1 MLVKTTGLIVLLGTL
16 ALADTLTLRDGTT
29 VEGSYVGGDSRHVR
43 LLVGSDVQTY
53 ELSRVKSIQFGDS
66 TASATPA
73 AGNASP
79 AATANEDG
87 APPRMRRQH
96 VDESTGD
103 VAATSAATAA
113 PAQNSSGG
121 GFVPATGAAQGPV
134 TQAAAPAQA
143 ADGAAQ
149 QAAAVP
155 TGTELAV
162 RLDDAVDSEKDKVGQ
177 TYRATL
183 TQDVVVNGQTLI
195 PSGANVTA
203 KLLDDQQS
211 GKITGKTVL
220 TLALTQI
227 QVNGK
232 TYAIDTTAVN
242 QSSNGRGKQSAERI
256 GGLSALGAIIG
267 AIAGGGAGAA
277 IGAGAGAAAGTG
289 VQVLTKGQRV
299 KVPAETKLVF
309 SLQEPLQLTN

>member
-1 MLVKTTGLIVLLGTL
+1 MFVKATGLIVLLGAL
-16 ALADTLTLRDGTT
+16 AFADTLTLRDGTT
-29 VEGSYVGGDSRHVR
+29 VEGSYVGGDSRHVQM
-43 LLVGSDVQTY
+43 LVGSGVQTF
-53 ELSRVKSIQFGDS
+53 ELSRVRSLQFGDS
-66 TASATPA
+66 KASTAPDPA
-73 AGNASP
+73 ADASP
-79 AATANEDG
+79 AAVASEDG
-87 APPRMRRQH
+87 APPRMKRQH
-96 VDESTGD
+96 VDETTSD
-103 VAATSAATAA
+103 VAATAATAA
-113 PAQNSSGG
+113 TAQNSGG
-121 GFVPATGAAQGPV
+121 GFVPATRASQGPV

-143 ADGAAQ
+143 GDGTAQ
-149 QAAAVP
+149 QAAVP
-155 TGTELAV
+155 TGTELVV
-162 RLDDAVDSEKDKVGQ
+162 RLDDAVDSQKDKVGQ

-183 TQDVVVNGQTLI
+183 TQDVTVNGQTLI

-211 GKITGKTVL
+211 GKITGQTVL

-232 TYAIDTTAVN
+232 TYTIDTTAVN
-242 QSSNGRGKQSAERI
+242 QSSQGRGKQSAERI
-256 GGLSALGAIIG
+256 GGLGALGAIIG

-309 SLQEPLQLTN
+309 SLQEPLQL

>member
-1 MLVKTTGLIVLLGTL
+1 MFVKATGLIVLLGAL
-16 ALADTLTLRDGTT
+16 AFADTLTLRDGTT

-43 LLVGSDVQTY
+43 MLVGSDVQTF
-53 ELSRVKSIQFGDS
+53 ELSRVRSLQFGDS
-66 TASATPA
+66 KASAAPDPA
-73 AGNASP
+73 AEASP
-79 AATANEDG
+79 AAVASEDG
-87 APPRMRRQH
+87 APPRMKRQH
-96 VDESTGD
+96 VDETTSD
-103 VAATSAATAA
+103 VAATAATAA
-113 PAQNSSGG
+113 PAQNSGG
-121 GFVPATGAAQGPV
+121 GFIPATGSAQGPV

-143 ADGAAQ
+143 GDGTAQ

-155 TGTELAV
+155 TGTELVV
-162 RLDDAVDSEKDKVGQ
+162 RLDDAVDSQKDKVGQ

-183 TQDVVVNGQTLI
+183 TQDVTVNGQTLI

-232 TYAIDTTAVN
+232 TYTIDTTAVN

-289 VQVLTKGQRV
+289 VQVLTKGQQV

-309 SLQEPLQLTN
+309 SLQEALQL

>member
-1 MLVKTTGLIVLLGTL
+1 MFVKATGLIVLLGAL
-16 ALADTLTLRDGTT
+16 AFADTLTLRDGTS

-43 LLVGSDVQTY
+43 MLVGSDVQTY
-53 ELSRVKSIQFGDS
+53 ELSRVRSLAFGDS
-66 TASATPA
+66 KASTAPDPA
-73 AGNASP
+73 ANASP
-79 AATANEDG
+79 AAVANEDG

-96 VDESTGD
+96 VDETTSD
-103 VAATSAATAA
+103 VAATAAMAA
-113 PAQNSSGG
+113 PAQNSGG
-121 GFVPATGAAQGPV
+121 GFVPATGPGQGPV

-149 QAAAVP
+149 PAAVP

-232 TYAIDTTAVN
+232 TYDIDTTAVN

-256 GGLSALGAIIG
+256 GGLGALGAIIG

-277 IGAGAGAAAGTG
+277 IGAGAGAAAGAG

-309 SLQEPLQLTN
+309 SLQEPLQLSN

>member
-1 MLVKTTGLIVLLGTL
+1 VFVKTTGLIVLVGTL
-16 ALADTLTLRDGTT
+16 ALADTLTLRDGTS

-43 LLVGSDVQTY
+43 MLVGSDVQTY

-66 TASATPA
+66 TGSVDPA
-73 AGNASP
+73 AAVNQ
-79 AATANEDG
+79 DG
-87 APPRMRRQH
+87 APPRMRRPH
-96 VDESTGD
+96 VDETTSD
-103 VAATSAATAA
+103 VAATAAAA
-113 PAQNSSGG
+113 EPAQSSSGG
-121 GFVPATGAAQGPV
+121 GFVPASGPAQGPE

-143 ADGAAQ
+143 AV
-149 QAAAVP
+149 VP
-155 TGTELAV
+155 TGTELVV
-162 RLDDAVDSEKDKVGQ
+162 RLDEGVDSQKDKVGQ

-220 TLALTQI
+220 TLALTQV

-232 TYAIDTTAVN
+232 TYDIDTTAVN

-256 GGLSALGAIIG
+256 GGLGALGAIIG

-277 IGAGAGAAAGTG
+277 IGAGAGAAAGAG
-289 VQVLTKGQRV
+289 VQVLTKGERV

-309 SLQEPLQLTN
+309 SLQEPLKLSQ

>member
-1 MLVKTTGLIVLLGTL
+1 VLVKTTGLIVFLGML
-16 ALADTLTLRDGTT
+16 ALADTLTLRDGTS

-43 LLVGSDVQTY
+43 MLVGSDVQTY
-53 ELSRVKSIQFGDS
+53 ELSRVRSLQFGDS
-66 TASATPA
+66 KASAASVPA
-73 AGNASP
+73 ANESP
-79 AATANEDG
+79 AAVANEDG
-87 APPRMRRQH
+87 APPRMKRQH
-96 VDESTGD
+96 VDETTSD
-103 VAATSAATAA
+103 VAATAATAA
-113 PAQNSSGG
+113 PEQNSPGA

-134 TQAAAPAQA
+134 TQAAAPAQTG
-143 ADGAAQ
+143 DGSAQ
-149 QAAAVP
+149 QASLIPA
-155 TGTELAV
+155 GTELAV
-162 RLDDAVDSEKDKVGQ
+162 RLDDAVDSQKDKVGQ

-183 TQDVVVNGQTLI
+183 TQDVTVNGQTLI

-211 GKITGKTVL
+211 GKITGQTVL

-232 TYAIDTTAVN
+232 TYTIDTTAVN
-242 QSSNGRGKQSAERI
+242 QSSKGRGKQSAERI

-309 SLQEPLQLTN
+309 SLQEPLQL

>member
-1 MLVKTTGLIVLLGTL
+1 MLVKATGLLVLLG
-16 ALADTLTLRDGTT
+16 AVVFADTLILRDGTS
-29 VEGSYVGGDSRHVR
+29 VQGSYVGGDSRHVR
-43 LLVGSDVQTY
+43 MLVGSDVQTY
-53 ELSRVKSIQFGDS
+53 ELSRVKSLQFGDS
-66 TASATPA
+66 TASAAPAPA
-73 AGNASP
+73 ADASP
-79 AATANEDG
+79 AATANDDG

-96 VDESTGD
+96 VDEPAGD
-103 VAATSAATAA
+103 VAATAATAA
-113 PAQNSSGG
+113 TAQNSSGG
-121 GFVPATGAAQGPV
+121 GFVPATGTAQGPV

-143 ADGAAQ
+143 GDGTAQ
-149 QAAAVP
+149 QAMSVP
-155 TGTELAV
+155 TGTELVV
-162 RLDDAVDSEKDKVGQ
+162 RLDDAVDSQKDKVGQ

-183 TQDVVVNGQTLI
+183 TQDVTVNGQTLI

-211 GKITGKTVL
+211 GKITGQTVL

-232 TYAIDTTAVN
+232 TYTIDTTAVN
-242 QSSNGRGKQSAERI
+242 QSSQGRGKQSAERI

-309 SLQEPLQLTN
+309 SLQEPLQL

>member
-1 MLVKTTGLIVLLGTL
+1 MFVKATGLIVLLGAL
-16 ALADTLTLRDGTT
+16 AFADTLTLRDGTT
-29 VEGSYVGGDSRHVR
+29 VEGSYVGGDSRHVQM
-43 LLVGSDVQTY
+43 LVGSGVQTF
-53 ELSRVKSIQFGDS
+53 ELSRVRSLQFGDS
-66 TASATPA
+66 KASAAPDA
-73 AGNASP
+73 AADASP
-79 AATANEDG
+79 AAVASEDG
-87 APPRMRRQH
+87 APPRMKRPH
-96 VDESTGD
+96 VDETTSD
-103 VAATSAATAA
+103 VAATAATAA
-113 PAQNSSGG
+113 SAQNSGG
-121 GFVPATGAAQGPV
+121 GFVPAKGAAQGPV
-134 TQAAAPAQA
+134 TQAAAPAPAQA
-143 ADGAAQ
+143 GDGTAQ
-149 QAAAVP
+149 QAASVP

-162 RLDDAVDSEKDKVGQ
+162 RLDDAVDSQKDKVGQ

-183 TQDVVVNGQTLI
+183 TQDVTVNGQTLI
-195 PSGANVTA
+195 PSGADVTA

-232 TYAIDTTAVN
+232 TYDIDTTAVN

-256 GGLSALGAIIG
+256 GGLGALGAIIG

-309 SLQEPLQLTN
+309 SLQEPLQL